1 MENGSTKSCWH
12 GRAIDECEEDAL
24 LSLRKSAVRRQIHTP
39 ALPVSCDLLPEPAAA
54 AAGIDKGGAAAWSAT
69 RGGQWPRPPC
79 LRQPG
84 Q

>member
-54 AAGIDKGGAAAWSAT
+54 AAGG
-69 RGGQWPRPPC
+69 
-79 LRQPG
+79 
-84 Q
+84 